1 MKINQT
7 LNYLP
12 HKETTVRKIVFW
24 SISLLLLIV
33 YLFLNF
39 SDPDAKIWQSFQK
52 ACQEVIAAQQ
62 MESSSYTSAFKLYNN
77 AASKLN
83 NITTKHSSSEI
94 ALNLFRNQQKVGPY
108 PFLEFKEEIIPRA
121 KLKAEAENDPIDCA
135 YYAVNLLDTVQFEDK
150 LKLKKAAKLTE
161 ISIRYAQ
168 LWRFKKSNSVLTKGK
183 SIVQTIYSDSFKVSA
198 LTEMAGVLGKTGK
211 EKDALQLLSQAKT
224 IVKNMPAH
232 QQAAALHRIISAY
245 CSMDQFESA
254 LEIAPKS
261 PAPDGAW
268 AIVSQQ
274 YATKGNLKL
283 ALETLENIEV
293 DNLLDETLLVIIGQF
308 AAHGQFDKAE
318 ELTAKLNQLNIS
330 RKVKALANIGYHAG
344 KNGQKDLAV
353 SFLEQAIEAA
363 NQFESYQLPQKLSV
377 LNYIV
382 FRFIE
387 LQDYQNARKLLDS
400 NSNLAK
406 NMSEFNR
413 AEAFAKIAVAYGQ
426 IGDAEQAIQ
435 LIEKYIPAY
444 LTLDVRGATLAK
456 LALQYANQGEY
467 QKALELAVQID
478 ESTLLE
484 YNRSSVLSQIA
495 IISATAHDFKTAFEV
510 AQKIHS
516 SFYKPWTFCEIALLI
531 PNRRLPF
538 SKKPQVKQ
546 YLHQIITELEPQ
558 NSKEAFPVTE

>member
-1 MKINQT
+1 MK
-7 LNYLP
+7 
-12 HKETTVRKIVFW
+12 KIVFW
-24 SISLLLLIV
+24 SIAILLLIV

-39 SDPDAKIWQSFQK
+39 SDPNAKIGQNFQK

-83 NITTKHSSSEI
+83 NITTKYSSSEI

-108 PFLEFKEEIIPRA
+108 PFLEFKEEIIPQA
-121 KLKAEAENDPIDCA
+121 KLKAEAENHPIDCA
-135 YYAVNLLDTVQFEDK
+135 FYAVNLLDTIHFEDK

-161 ISIRYAQ
+161 ISIRYSQ
-168 LWRFKKSNSVLTKGK
+168 LWRFKKSNSVLTEGK
-183 SIVQTIYSDSFKVSA
+183 SIVQTIYSDSFKVNA
-198 LTEMAGVLGKTGK
+198 LAKMAEILGKAGK
-211 EKDALQLLSQAKT
+211 EKEALQLLSQART
-224 IVKNMPAH
+224 IVNNMPDH
-232 QQAAALHRIISAY
+232 QQAEALHRVISVY

-268 AIVSQQ
+268 AIISQQ
-274 YATKGNLKL
+274 YAAKGNLKL
-283 ALETLENIEV
+283 AIETMANIEV
-293 DNLLDETLLVIIGQF
+293 DNLLDETILVIIGQY

-318 ELTAKLNQLNIS
+318 ELTAELNPLNIS
-330 RKVKALANIGYHAG
+330 RKVKALADIGYYAG
-344 KNGQKDLAV
+344 KDGQKDLAV
-353 SFLEQAIEAA
+353 SFFGQAVEAA

-382 FRFIE
+382 FRIIE

-406 NMSEFNR
+406 NLSEFNR

-435 LIEKYIPAY
+435 LIEKYIPTY

-456 LALQYANQGEY
+456 LALQYANQGKY
-467 QKALELAVQID
+467 QRALELAVQID

-484 YNRSSVLSQIA
+484 YSRSSVLSQIA
-495 IISATAHDFKTAFEV
+495 IIAATAHDFKTALEV
-510 AQKIHS
+510 AQKIQS
-516 SFYKPWTFCEIALLI
+516 SFYKPWTFSEIALLI
-531 PNRRLPF
+531 PNKRLPF

-546 YLHQIITELEPQ
+546 YLHQIITELEPL
-558 NSKEAFPVTE
+558 NSKAYPVTE